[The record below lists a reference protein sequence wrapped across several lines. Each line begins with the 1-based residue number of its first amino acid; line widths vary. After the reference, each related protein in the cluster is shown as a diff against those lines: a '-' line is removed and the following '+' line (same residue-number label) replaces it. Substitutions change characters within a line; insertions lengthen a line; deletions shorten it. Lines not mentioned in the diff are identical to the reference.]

1 MTESATQFIERLGLV
16 AEEEGFPRTSGR
28 ILGLLLL
35 HEEPLSLDQVAER
48 LLVSKASA
56 STNARLLESLGV
68 VERFAAPGDRRDYY
82 QVTDDPWKRMLG
94 VARRRLARMSDVL
107 AEGEDCLPHDMARGR
122 RRMKDWQR
130 FYAFVLGDL
139 DRRLERLGTDSRR
152 AAPAAPPAEH
162 EAWGD

>member
-1 MTESATQFIERLGLV
+1 MNERELI
-16 AEEEGFPRTSGR
+16 A
-28 ILGLLLL
+28 
-35 HEEPLSLDQVAER
+35 
-48 LLVSKASA
+48 
-56 STNARLLESLGV
+56 
-68 VERFAAPGDRRDYY
+68 
-82 QVTDDPWKRMLG
+82 
-94 VARRRLARMSDVL
+94 L